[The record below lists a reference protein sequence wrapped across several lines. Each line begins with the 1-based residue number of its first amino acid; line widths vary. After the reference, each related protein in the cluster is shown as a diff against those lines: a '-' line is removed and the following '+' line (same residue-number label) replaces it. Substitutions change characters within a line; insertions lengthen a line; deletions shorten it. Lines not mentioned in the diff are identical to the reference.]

1 MRGSWGPMSVKKAFF
16 RRHLFFSLRVVIV
29 FCVLVSM
36 SERGWAAASEEEME
50 ELYQTAALW
59 EVGTNRER
67 VREAREKLI
76 GLGADAVNFIVEKHL
91 GYTESLEMRAVEEVF
106 KALKEIAGPRLVEV
120 LKNETE
126 ETYRLRNTFY
136 LCGAIAWDGCGPALM
151 DWLSRGSRLSGR
163 ALRAL
168 IGALGALKMKAAVS
182 SLSPFLDHPDDMVV
196 VTTANTLKAI
206 GDSAAVPML
215 FQRMESGNLVR
226 RMAGEDALAGFGAVA
241 LKEALAQLKE
251 GERDSRFLA
260 HCLSVIAR
268 VNIKGNYDRVRK
280 YLNHPEAMVRGYAV
294 RAAVATA
301 GERAFRDLRRLRK
314 SETAPFVLYEID
326 QALSG
331 EMVGAGSG

>member
-1 MRGSWGPMSVKKAFF
+1 
-16 RRHLFFSLRVVIV
+16 
-29 FCVLVSM
+29 
-36 SERGWAAASEEEME
+36 
-50 ELYQTAALW
+50 
-59 EVGTNRER
+59 
-67 VREAREKLI
+67 
-76 GLGADAVNFIVEKHL
+76 
-91 GYTESLEMRAVEEVF
+91 
-106 KALKEIAGPRLVEV
+106 
-120 LKNETE
+120 
-126 ETYRLRNTFY
+126 
-136 LCGAIAWDGCGPALM
+136 
-151 DWLSRGSRLSGR
+151 
-163 ALRAL
+163 
-168 IGALGALKMKAAVS
+168 
-182 SLSPFLDHPDDMVV
+182 
-196 VTTANTLKAI
+196 
-206 GDSAAVPML
+206 
-215 FQRMESGNLVR
+215 
-226 RMAGEDALAGFGAVA
+226 MAGEDALAGFGAVA

>member
-1 MRGSWGPMSVKKAFF
+1 MSVKKAIF

-91 GYTESLEMRAVEEVF
+91 AYTESLEMRAVEEVF

-136 LCGAIAWDGCGPALM
+136 LCGAIVWDGCGPALM

-168 IGALGALKMKAAVS
+168 IGALGALKMEAAVS

-268 VNIKGNYDRVRK
+268 ANIKGNYDRVRK

>member
-1 MRGSWGPMSVKKAFF
+1 MSVKKAFF
-16 RRHLFFSLRVVIV
+16 RRRLFFSLRVVIV

-36 SERGWAAASEEEME
+36 SERGWSAASEEEME

-136 LCGAIAWDGCGPALM
+136 LCGAIVWDGCGPALM

-241 LKEALAQLKE
+241 LKEALVQLKE